1 MRVLFSGGASGGHVN
16 PALAIAE
23 IVKANYQGCEIA
35 FVGTPDGIENS
46 LVPQAGYKLY
56 KIKIEGVNGRKG
68 FGKIKAYARAFTSQF
83 AAKKLVKKFK
93 PDIVIGTGG
102 YACWPAVKAAAELGI
117 PTMLHESNSF
127 PGMAVRKLQEDVDVI
142 MTNFESTKELL
153 SPKASVVNVGNP
165 VRRDCS
171 VLTKSSAR
179 EKLGIDNGK
188 FVVLSFGGS
197 LGAECLNNVAVDY
210 MKNFTACREDVIAY
224 HIGGRNYYEDAKK
237 KLEENKLLDNRR
249 NVLISF
255 TSDLPV
261 YMAAADV
268 VICRAGA
275 MTITELARMGKAAII
290 IPSVNVTDNHQL
302 KNAKALADAGA
313 AVLLEE
319 SDINSGVSASA
330 KLEALYSDEKLRLD
344 MSEKVRAFARNDV
357 EKVIFDTVKNLLDNY
372 KKIVK

>member
-23 IVKANYQGCEIA
+23 IVKANYPNCEIA

-56 KIKIEGVNGRKG
+56 KIKIEGVNGKSG
-68 FGKIKAYARAFTSQF
+68 INKLKAYARAFTSQF
-83 AAKKLVKKFK
+83 AAKKIVKEFK
-93 PDIVIGTGG
+93 PDLVIGTGG
-102 YACWPAVKAAAELGI
+102 YACWPALKAAAKMGI

-127 PGMAVRKLQEDVDVI
+127 PGMAVRKLQEEVDVI
-142 MTNFESTKELL
+142 MTNFESTKNLL
-153 SPKASVVNVGNP
+153 SKNAYVVNVGNP
-165 VRRDCS
+165 IRRDCS
-171 VLTKSSAR
+171 VLTRTEAR
-179 EKLGIDNGK
+179 ERLGVAQDK

-210 MKNFTACREDVIAY
+210 MTNFSASRENVITY
-224 HIGGRNYYEDAKK
+224 HVGGRNYYEDAKK
-237 KLEENKLLDNRR
+237 KLEENKLLDNER

-290 IPSVNVTDNHQL
+290 IPSVNVTDNHQY

-313 AVLLEE
+313 AILIEE
-319 SDINSGVSASA
+319 SAIAAGESVSA
-330 KLEALYSDEKLRLD
+330 KLEELYSNKAICED
-344 MSEKVRAFARNDV
+344 MSEKVRAFASDDV
-357 EKVIFDTVKNLLDNY
+357 EKEIFKTIKTLLENY

>member
-23 IVKANYQGCEIA
+23 IVKANYPNCEIA
-35 FVGTPDGIENS
+35 FVGTPNGIENS

-56 KIKIEGVNGRKG
+56 KIKIGGVNGTSGINKL
-68 FGKIKAYARAFTSQF
+68 KAYARAFTSQF
-83 AAKKLVKKFK
+83 AAKKIVKEFK

-102 YACWPAVKAAAELGI
+102 YACWPAVKVAAQMGI
-117 PTMLHESNSF
+117 PTVLHESNSV
-127 PGMAVRKLQEDVDVI
+127 PGMAVRRLQENVDII

-153 SPKASVVNVGNP
+153 SPKACVINVGNP

-171 VLTKSSAR
+171 VLTRSDAR
-179 EKLGIDNGK
+179 AKLGIDNGK

-210 MKNFTACREDVIAY
+210 MKNFSASREDVVTY
-224 HIGGRNYYEDAKK
+224 HVGGRNYYDDAKK
-237 KLEENKLLDNRR
+237 KLEDNKLLDNKR
-249 NVLISF
+249 NTLISF
-255 TSDLPV
+255 TSELPL

-290 IPSVNVTDNHQL
+290 IPSVNVTDNHQY
-302 KNAKALADAGA
+302 KNAKALSDAGA
-313 AVLLEE
+313 AILLEE
-319 SDINSGVSASA
+319 SAIAAGESVSA
-330 KLEALYSDEKLRLD
+330 KLEELYSNKKLCAD
-344 MSEKVRAFARNDV
+344 MSEKVRAFASEDV
-357 EKVIFDTVKNLLDNY
+357 EKEIFDSIQELLKRY

>member
-1 MRVLFSGGASGGHVN
+1 MRILFSGGASGGHVN

-23 IVKANYQGCEIA
+23 IMKANYPGCEIA

-56 KIKIEGVNGRKG
+56 KIKIEGVNGKSGVRKL
-68 FGKIKAYARAFTSQF
+68 KAYARAFTSQF
-83 AAKKLVKKFK
+83 EAKKLIKEFK

-102 YACWPAVKAAAELGI
+102 YACWPALAVAAKMGI
-117 PTMLHESNSF
+117 PTMLHESNSY
-127 PGMAVRKLQEDVDVI
+127 PGMAVRKLQETVDVI
-142 MTNFESTKELL
+142 MTNFESTKDLL

-171 VLTKSSAR
+171 VLTRADAR
-179 EKLGIDNGK
+179 AKLGIDGEK

-210 MKNFTACREDVIAY
+210 MQNFAASREDVLCY
-224 HIGGRNYYEDAKK
+224 HVGGRNYYKDAKQ
-237 KLEENKLLDNRR
+237 KLEASKLLESKR
-249 NVLISF
+249 NVLIDF
-255 TSDLPV
+255 TSDLPT

-290 IPSVNVTDNHQL
+290 IPSVNVTDNHQF

-319 SDINSGVSASA
+319 SAISSGDSASA
-330 KLEALYSDEKLRLD
+330 RLTELYENPELRAD
-344 MSEKVRAFARNDV
+344 MCEKVKTFASDDV
-357 EKVIFDTVKNLLDNY
+357 EKVIFETVREVLERY

>member
-23 IVKANYQGCEIA
+23 IMKANYPGCEIA

-46 LVPQAGYKLY
+46 LVPQAGYELY
-56 KIKIEGVNGRKG
+56 KIKIEGVNGKSG
-68 FGKIKAYARAFTSQF
+68 LGKLKAYARAFTSQF

-102 YACWPAVKAAAELGI
+102 YACWPALKAATELGI

-127 PGMAVRKLQEDVDVI
+127 PGLAVRKLQNDVDVI

-153 SPKASVVNVGNP
+153 SSNANVVNVGNP

-171 VLTKSSAR
+171 VLTKAEAR
-179 EKLGIDNGK
+179 KRLGIDGEK

-224 HIGGRNYYEDAKK
+224 HVGGRNYYEDAKK
-237 KLEENKLLDNRR
+237 KLEENKLLDNER
-249 NVLISF
+249 NILISF

-290 IPSVNVTDNHQL
+290 IPSVNVTDNHQY

-313 AVLLEE
+313 AILLEE
-319 SDINSGVSASA
+319 SAIDAGECASA
-330 KLEALYSDEKLRLD
+330 RLEELYSDEKLRLD
-344 MSEKVRAFARNDV
+344 MSERVKAFARDDV
-357 EKVIFDTVKNLLDNY
+357 EKIIFETVKNLLDAY

>member
-23 IVKANYQGCEIA
+23 IMKANYPGCEIA

-46 LVPQAGYKLY
+46 LVPQAGYELY
-56 KIKIEGVNGRKG
+56 KIKIEGVNGKRGLSKL
-68 FGKIKAYARAFTSQF
+68 KACARAFTSQF
-83 AAKKLVKKFK
+83 AAKKLVKNFK

-102 YACWPAVKAAAELGI
+102 YACWPALKAATELGI
-117 PTMLHESNSF
+117 PTMLHESNSY
-127 PGMAVRKLQEDVDVI
+127 PGLAVRKLQLDVDVI
-142 MTNFESTKELL
+142 MTNFESTKDLL
-153 SPKASVVNVGNP
+153 SPNACVVNVGNP

-171 VLTKSSAR
+171 VLTRADAR
-179 EKLGIDNGK
+179 AKLGIDNEK

-210 MKNFTACREDVIAY
+210 MKNFTASHEDTVAY
-224 HIGGRNYYEDAKK
+224 HVGGRNYYNDAKK
-237 KLEENKLLDNRR
+237 KLEENKLLDNKR

-255 TSDLPV
+255 TSELPT

-290 IPSVNVTDNHQL
+290 IPSVNVTDNHQF

-313 AVLLEE
+313 ALLVEEAEIENGVSVSEKLEE
-319 SDINSGVSASA
+319 
-330 KLEALYSDEKLRLD
+330 LYLNKNLCAD
-344 MSEKVRAFARNDV
+344 MSERVKAFAQDDV
-357 EKVIFDTVKNLLDNY
+357 EKVIFEAIKNLLDSY

>member
-1 MRVLFSGGASGGHVN
+1 MKILFSGGASGGHVN

-23 IVKANYQGCEIA
+23 IMKANYPGCEIA

-56 KIKIEGVNGRKG
+56 KIKIEGVNGKTG
-68 FGKIKAYARAFTSQF
+68 INKLKAYARAFTSQF
-83 AAKKLVKKFK
+83 AAKKIVKEFK
-93 PDIVIGTGG
+93 PDLVIGTGG
-102 YACWPAVKAAAELGI
+102 YACWPALKAAAQMGI

-127 PGMAVRKLQEDVDVI
+127 PGMAVRKLQEEVDII

-153 SPKASVVNVGNP
+153 SEKACVVNVGNP

-171 VLTKSSAR
+171 VLTREDAR
-179 EKLGIDNGK
+179 ARLGIDNDK

-197 LGAECLNNVAVDY
+197 LGAECLNNVALDY
-210 MKNFTACREDVIAY
+210 MQNFAASREDVLTY
-224 HIGGRNYYEDAKK
+224 HVGGRNYYEDAKK
-237 KLEENKLLDNRR
+237 KLEESGLLKNKR
-249 NVLISF
+249 NTLISF

-290 IPSVNVTDNHQL
+290 IPSVNVTDNHQY
-302 KNAKALADAGA
+302 KNAKALSDAGA

-319 SDINSGVSASA
+319 SAIAAGDSASA
-330 KLEALYSDEKLRLD
+330 KLAELYADVKLRAD
-344 MSEKVRAFARNDV
+344 MSEKVRAFASEDV
-357 EKVIFDTVKNLLDNY
+357 EKEIFETIQNLLKSY
-372 KKIVK
+372 KKILK

>member
-23 IVKANYQGCEIA
+23 IVKANYPDCEIA

-56 KIKIEGVNGRKG
+56 KIKIEGINGKSG
-68 FGKIKAYARAFTSQF
+68 INKLKAYAHAFTSQF
-83 AAKKLVKKFK
+83 AAKRVVKDFR

-102 YACWPAVKAAAELGI
+102 YACWPALKVAAEMEI
-117 PTMLHESNSF
+117 PTMLHESNSY
-127 PGMAVRKLQEDVDVI
+127 PGMAVRKLQESVNVI
-142 MTNFESTKELL
+142 MTNFESTKDML
-153 SPKASVVNVGNP
+153 SPNANVVNVGNP
-165 VRRDCS
+165 VRRDCM
-171 VLTKSSAR
+171 VLTREEAR
-179 EKLGIDNGK
+179 KRLSIDGEK

-197 LGAECLNNVAVDY
+197 LGAECLNDVAVDY
-210 MKNFTACREDVIAY
+210 MQNFSATRDNVISY
-224 HIGGRNYYEDAKK
+224 HVGGRNYYEDAKK
-237 KLEENKLLDNRR
+237 RLAQNNLLDNER

-255 TSDLPV
+255 TSDLPT

-290 IPSVNVTDNHQL
+290 IPSVNVTDNHQY

-313 AVLLEE
+313 AILLEE
-319 SDINSGVSASA
+319 SDIKNGKSASA
-330 KLEALYSDEKLRLD
+330 ILEGLYNDKGRCAD
-344 MSEKVRAFARNDV
+344 MSERVRAFASDDV
-357 EKVIFDTVKNLLDNY
+357 EKKIYDTIKELLDSY

>member
-23 IVKANYQGCEIA
+23 IMKANYPGCEIA